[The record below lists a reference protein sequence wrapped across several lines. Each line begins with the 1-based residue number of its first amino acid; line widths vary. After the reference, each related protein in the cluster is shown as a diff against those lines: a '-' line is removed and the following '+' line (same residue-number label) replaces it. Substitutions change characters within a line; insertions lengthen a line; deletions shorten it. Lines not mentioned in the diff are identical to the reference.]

1 METFYILL
9 QNIKFNGID
18 LSDSTYVSKDVH
30 EKIYNKCPVKK
41 NDVLLTKDGT
51 IGEITVNNL
60 DCQFSLLSSVA
71 LIKPAPYVL
80 SWFVTYVLKS
90 SYLQNEMIK
99 KANGAALKRIIL
111 EQINIF
117 LIPLPPLAEQT
128 RIVAK
133 IEELFTLLDNIQ
145 NNLI

>member
-1 METFYILL
+1 M
-9 QNIKFNGID
+9 
-18 LSDSTYVSKDVH
+18 
-30 EKIYNKCPVKK
+30 
-41 NDVLLTKDGT
+41 
-51 IGEITVNNL
+51 
-60 DCQFSLLSSVA
+60 LSSVA

-90 SYLQNEMIK
+90 SYLQNEMRK
-99 KANGAALKRIIL
+99 NAKGVALKRIIL
-111 EQINIF
+111 EPINLF